1 MEKLTRRLF
10 FKEASLGVATTGIL
24 AVTPALTTDS
34 AEIPEATT
42 PLAELSASGLPANL
56 IAHVRDIATGEIS
69 LMVGTQEIVYRDP
82 ELVARLLR
90 AVH

>member
-1 MEKLTRRLF
+1 
-10 FKEASLGVATTGIL
+10 LGVATTGIL
-24 AVTPALTTDS
+24 AATPALTNS
-34 AEIPEATT
+34 AELPEATT
-42 PLAELSASGLPANL
+42 TLAELSATGVAENL
-56 IAHVRDIATGEIS
+56 IAHVRDVATGEVS

>member
-1 MEKLTRRLF
+1 MSQTNRRFPIGWLI
-10 FKEASLGVATTGIL
+10 LGIIVVLLVGAFLVIR
-24 AVTPALTTDS
+24 S
-34 AEIPEATT
+34 
-42 PLAELSASGLPANL
+42 
-56 IAHVRDIATGEIS
+56 VRQQAQNQTIQTGEVS